1 MRVIVAGATGALGV
15 PIVHRL
21 VAAGHAVSGITRT
34 ESGAVRL
41 RALGADAIVAD
52 ALHRK
57 ELLNAVRGR
66 EADAVLHELTALKK
80 APVRHAAMR
89 TTDAL
94 RTQGTSNLLEVA
106 ERTGARRF
114 ITQSMVFGYGYRD
127 HGDAVLTEE
136 SLFGQLDGSPFDEH
150 VAAMASAERQAF
162 EADGIDA
169 VALRYGLLYGD
180 DVDTVARMLRRRSLP
195 VARRGGVLPLV
206 HHQDAAAATVAALE
220 RGRAGEA
227 YNVVDDT
234 PATFRDLVEGI
245 AAARH
250 VPGPL
255 VLPGRLL
262 RAAAPYGGRVLSGV
276 SLRVSHEKAGRDLGW
291 SPRYPSFREGL
302 ARNAAERP

>member
-34 ESGAVRL
+34 ESGAERL
-41 RALGADAIVAD
+41 RALGADAIGAD
-52 ALHRK
+52 ALHRE

-127 HGDAVLTEE
+127 HGDVVLTEE
-136 SLFGQLDGSPFDEH
+136 SPFGQLDGSPFDEH

-220 RGRAGEA
+220 RGRAGQA

>member
-34 ESGAVRL
+34 ESGAERL

-52 ALHRK
+52 ALHRE

-80 APVRHAAMR
+80 TPVRHAAMR

-94 RTQGTSNLLEVA
+94 RTQGTSNLLEMA

-136 SLFGQLDGSPFDEH
+136 SPFGQLDGSPFDEH

-162 EADGIDA
+162 EAYGIDA

-220 RGRAGEA
+220 RGRAGQA

-234 PATFRDLVEGI
+234 PATFRELVEGI
-245 AAARH
+245 AAARN

-262 RAAAPYGGRVLSGV
+262 QAAAPYGGRVLSGV

-302 ARNAAERP
+302 ARTAAERQ